1 MLRCAALSVRSSSA
15 KEIIRDINEKFV
27 LSLSPAR
34 QKFWQIAHTPDH
46 EMSMEHLIE
55 GALAIAWEEYPRM
68 DLGHYREIFERMASD
83 LQPRIAGI
91 RYPLKVVQE
100 INQYLFVEQNFRGND
115 RDYYDPR
122 NSFITDVLDRRLGIP
137 LTLSLVYMVVG
148 DRLGFPIEGISFPGH
163 FIIRPQHPDL
173 EIFIDPYNKGEIL
186 FPEDCA
192 NKLNQLYGREVPL
205 QREYLEPVSIRRIL
219 DRLLNNLKMIYLRS
233 HESSKALGAIER
245 SLMLNPDV
253 PTQWR
258 DRGLICYQ
266 LDRYTEARVD
276 LENYLQRIPYA
287 EDRQII
293 KQLIEEIKH

>member
-1 MLRCAALSVRSSSA
+1 
-15 KEIIRDINEKFV
+15 V

-34 QKFWQIAHTPDH
+34 QKFWQIAHTPDD
-46 EMSMEHLIE
+46 EMSINHLVE

-68 DLGHYREIFERMASD
+68 DLGHYRDIFDRMALD
-83 LQPRIAGI
+83 LQPRLAEIH
-91 RYPLKVVQE
+91 YPLKLVQE
-100 INQYLFVEQNFRGND
+100 INQYLFVEQDFSGND

-137 LTLSLVYMVVG
+137 LSLSIIYMALG
-148 DRLGFPIEGISFPGH
+148 DRLGFAIEGISFPGH

-192 NKLNQLYGREVPL
+192 DKLAQLYGREVPL
-205 QREYLEPVSIRRIL
+205 QDEYLQPVGIRRIL
-219 DRLLNNLKMIYLRS
+219 DRLLTNLKLIYLRR
-233 HESSKALGAIER
+233 HEPSKALAAIER
-245 SLMLNPDV
+245 SLMLHPDV

-266 LDRYTEARVD
+266 LDRYTEARID
-276 LENYLQRIPYA
+276 LERYLQQSPYA
-287 EDRQII
+287 VDIPII
-293 KQLIEEIKH
+293 MQLLNEMSA

>member
-1 MLRCAALSVRSSSA
+1 M
-15 KEIIRDINEKFV
+15 
-27 LSLSPAR
+27 LSLSAAR
-34 QKFWQIAHTPDH
+34 QKFWQIAHMPDDK
-46 EMSMEHLIE
+46 MSIDHLIE

-68 DLGHYREIFERMASD
+68 DLGHYRAIFDRMVDD
-83 LQPRIAGI
+83 LQPRLAEIH
-91 RYPLKVVQE
+91 YPLKVVQE
-100 INQYLFVEQNFRGND
+100 INQYLFVEQNFSGND

-137 LTLSLVYMVVG
+137 LSLSIIYMAIA
-148 DRLGFPIEGISFPGH
+148 DRLGFPMEGISFPGH
-163 FIIRPQHPDL
+163 FIIRPQHPDI

-192 NKLNQLYGREVPL
+192 NKLTQLYGRKIPL

-219 DRLLNNLKMIYLRS
+219 DRLLTNLKLIYLRC
-233 HESSKALGAIER
+233 HEPSKALAAIER

-266 LDRYTEARVD
+266 LDRYTEARID

-287 EDRQII
+287 EDGQII
-293 KQLIEEIKH
+293 MQLIEEMKL